1 MGHKY
6 SVKKIIGHDYITL
19 VALIAFVIAAAIS
32 LEVYFIGYMFS
43 KRTFEIQF
51 IPIVERLFY
60 IYIFGSIA
68 LIGMICFMVRIN
80 IIKNYFN
87 IGTEVKGVIVELSY
101 WRDRG
106 KIIYE
111 YSIEGREYRRKLAI
125 HITKVTSN
133 LGKNDEIKVLVKP
146 ENHSKAIIKDIF
158 MEKE

>member
-19 VALIAFVIAAAIS
+19 VAFIAFVIVAAIS
-32 LEVYFIGYMFS
+32 LEIYFIGYMFS

-51 IPIVERLFY
+51 IPIAERLFY
-60 IYIFGSIA
+60 IYIFGSMT
-68 LIGMICFMVRIN
+68 LIGMICFIVRIN
-80 IIKNYFN
+80 IIKNYFDVG
-87 IGTEVKGVIVELSY
+87 IEVKGIIVELSY

-111 YSIEGREYRRKLAI
+111 YSIEGQEYRRKLAM

-133 LGKNDEIKVLVKP
+133 LGKNDEIRVLVKP

-158 MEKE
+158 TEKE